1 MINDCAYPLLLTI
14 TGVDQPGITASL
26 TAVLARKKI
35 SILDIEQVVVHRQ
48 LTLCLLIDLD
58 INNEANEDILKDLL
72 FVAKTKQQN
81 LEYRIIKEDNS
92 FVSDKHPRR
101 YAITVMGSPVSTFAI
116 NQLST
121 ILASHNA
128 NIASIRRLCNDN
140 TLSSLEVSVTIEASA
155 EEIIR
160 LKADL
165 MLELSKSEVDIALQ
179 RESLVRRNKRL
190 AVLDMDSTL
199 IQIEVIDELA
209 KYHGVEKAVSEIT
222 NAAMNGQF
230 DFSQSLKKRVA
241 LLKGLPEE
249 KLLELANRLPLAN
262 GAVELITVL
271 KGLGYKVGIISGGFH
286 MAADTLMNKLGLDF
300 AYANRLETVDGFL
313 TGKVIK
319 PIVDAEKKA
328 DLLEWI
334 AHKEKIP
341 LEQTIAIGD
350 GANDALMLSKAGLG
364 IAYYA
369 KHILR
374 KTASTTVSSGGMERI
389 FYLLG
394 MNALDINEFLRRSS

>member
-1 MINDCAYPLLLTI
+1 MILDCAHPLLLTV
-14 TGVDQPGITASL
+14 TGADQPGITAAL
-26 TAVLARKKI
+26 TAVLAKKEI
-35 SILDIEQVVVHRQ
+35 AVLDIEQVVVHKQ
-48 LTLCLLIDLD
+48 LTLCLLVDLD
-58 INNEANEDILKDLL
+58 ISTEVNESILKDLL
-72 FVAKTKQQN
+72 FVAKTKNQN
-81 LEYRIIKEDNS
+81 LEYRIIRDDNS
-92 FVSDKHPRR
+92 FVSDKIPRR
-101 YAITVMGSPVSTFAI
+101 YAITVMGNPVSTFAI

-121 ILASHNA
+121 ILSSHNA
-128 NIASIRRLCNDN
+128 NIASIRRLCNDD
-140 TLSSLEVSVTIEASA
+140 TLSSLEVSVTIEANA
-155 EEIIR
+155 ESISN
-160 LKADL
+160 LKAEL
-165 MLELSKSEVDIALQ
+165 MTELSKSGVDIALQ
-179 RESLVRRNKRL
+179 RESLVRRNKRM

-209 KYHGVEKAVSEIT
+209 KYHGVEKAVSAIT
-222 NAAMNGQF
+222 CEAMNGHF
-230 DFSQSLKKRVA
+230 DFSHSLKKRVA

-249 KLLELANRLPLAN
+249 KLTELANKLPLAN

-286 MAADTLMNKLGLDF
+286 IAADTLKRKLGLDF
-300 AYANRLETVDGFL
+300 AYANQLEVADGFL
-313 TGKVIK
+313 TGKVIE

-334 AHKEKIP
+334 AHKERIP

-394 MNALDINEFLRRSS
+394 MSALDIKDFLRRAH